1 MISIPMGLLGG
12 ELRNLMRLTTCHLPA
27 TNLFATLEVYHEWAA
42 WEFSN
47 RHEAGR
53 MLMTAIN
60 PDFSAVMFYVL

>member
-1 MISIPMGLLGG
+1 MHS
-12 ELRNLMRLTTCHLPA
+12 
-27 TNLFATLEVYHEWAA
+27 AA

-47 RHEAGR
+47 RHKAGR

>member
-1 MISIPMGLLGG
+1 MVIKRDERTRQS
-12 ELRNLMRLTTCHLPA
+12 
-27 TNLFATLEVYHEWAA
+27 